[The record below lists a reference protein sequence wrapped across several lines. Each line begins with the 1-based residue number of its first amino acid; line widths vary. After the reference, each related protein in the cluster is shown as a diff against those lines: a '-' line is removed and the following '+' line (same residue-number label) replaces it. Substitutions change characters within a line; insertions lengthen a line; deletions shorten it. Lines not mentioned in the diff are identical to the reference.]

1 MEVQHEQRALPLE
14 QSTSKQGKASNYYKD
29 CVSDRLKTLVEMSLI
44 SATPP
49 VAVVES
55 SLPGDVAELGM
66 RITIEVDC
74 SGFTQLVPNRAGG
87 WFSLTFND
95 TRTWFSESK
104 SPSEKRI
111 RQFCNMFTILLI
123 ISFSPS
129 QALP

>member
-1 MEVQHEQRALPLE
+1 MEVPHEQRALPLE

-29 CVSDRLKTLVEMSLI
+29 CVSDRLKTLVEI

-95 TRTWFSESK
+95 TRTCSA
-104 SPSEKRI
+104 SPSLHPRRESA
-111 RQFCNMFTILLI
+111 
-123 ISFSPS
+123 SFVTCSTFF
-129 QALP
+129 L

>member
-66 RITIEVDC
+66 LITIEVDC
-74 SGFTQLVPNRAGG
+74 SGFTQLVPNRASG

-111 RQFCNMFTILLI
+111 L
-123 ISFSPS
+123 
-129 QALP
+129 

>member
-1 MEVQHEQRALPLE
+1 MDLFFRDRIGLEVQHEQRALPLE

-29 CVSDRLKTLVEMSLI
+29 CVSDRLKTLVEI

-66 RITIEVDC
+66 LITIEVDC
-74 SGFTQLVPNRAGG
+74 SGFTQLVPNRASG

-104 SPSEKRI
+104 SPSKKRI
-111 RQFCNMFTILLI
+111 R
-123 ISFSPS
+123 
-129 QALP
+129 